1 MKVNGKKE
9 TDMEKESIF
18 GQMEMSMT
26 AILSKANP
34 KDKVASLSKTFHI
47 DLTLKNYL
55 QEFFYGR
62 MAADTGENG

>member
-18 GQMEMSMT
+18 GQMEMSMK

-34 KDKVASLSKTFHI
+34 KDKVFFPFEHI
-47 DLTLKNYL
+47 PNITNP
-55 QEFFYGR
+55 
-62 MAADTGENG
+62 